1 MTSTSGIRSGATAA
15 SGTRD
20 ARALPGL
27 DIRALQN
34 WLLDNEP
41 ELVGAVPLSASLIA
55 GGRSNLTYA
64 IRGAAEP
71 LVLRRPPL
79 GHVQSTAHD
88 MAREFRVITAL
99 RGSRV
104 PVPRAI
110 RYVDD
115 PSAGVDAPFYLMER
129 VKGRPIV
136 TREANAAYTP
146 AQLRE
151 LSLDLARTLA
161 HLHSIPPDTVGLA
174 DFGRPHGF
182 LARQLERWGKQY
194 DGSRGR
200 DLPELDALQAQ
211 LHTGIPETRRSSI
224 LHGDYRLD
232 NALVRDLAGTP
243 QLSAI
248 LDWEMATLGDSLADL
263 GLLGLY
269 WNINA
274 PGSELQGAVPSSVDP
289 AAGYPTFEEL
299 VDEYS
304 VTAGVTVPELPWY
317 LGLAAFKLAVILEGI
332 HVRYQAGQTVG
343 PGFER
348 IGELVTPLAR
358 AGISYLRQV

>member
-1 MTSTSGIRSGATAA
+1 MTSISKPTAG
-15 SGTRD
+15 SSMSPGEPRP
-20 ARALPGL
+20 LPGL
-27 DIRALQN
+27 DVRALQD
-34 WLLDNEP
+34 WLLLHQP

-88 MAREFRVITAL
+88 MAREFRVISAL

-104 PVPRAI
+104 PVPRAV

-115 PSAGVDAPFYLMER
+115 PTAGVEGPFYLMER

-136 TREANAAYTP
+136 TRDANAPYSP
-146 AQLRE
+146 SQLRE

-161 HLHSIPPDTVGLA
+161 HLHSIEPETVGLG
-174 DFGRPHGF
+174 DFGRPDGF
-182 LARQLERWGKQY
+182 VVRQVERWGTQY
-194 DGSRGR
+194 DGSRNR
-200 DLPELDALQAQ
+200 ALPELDALQSE
-211 LHTGIPETRRSSI
+211 LHAGIPETRRSSI

-232 NALVRDLAGTP
+232 NALVRDIAGTP

-248 LDWEMATLGDSLADL
+248 LDWEMATLGDSLTDL

-269 WNINA
+269 WNINSLD
-274 PGSELQGAVPSSVDP
+274 SELQGAVPSAVDLT
-289 AAGYPTFEEL
+289 AGYPTFEEL

-304 VTAGVTVPELPWY
+304 ETAGVTVPELPWY

-332 HVRYQAGQTVG
+332 HFRFQAGQTVG
-343 PGFER
+343 PGFDQ
-348 IGELVTPLAR
+348 IGALVTPLAR
-358 AGISYLRQV
+358 AGRSYLRRA

>member
-1 MTSTSGIRSGATAA
+1 MTSTSANTPGSSATQP
-15 SGTRD
+15 RP
-20 ARALPGL
+20 LPGL
-27 DIRALQN
+27 DVRALQD
-34 WLLDNEP
+34 WLLQNQP
-41 ELVGAVPLSASLIA
+41 ELVGAGPLSASLIA

-79 GHVQSTAHD
+79 GHVQLTAHD
-88 MAREFRVITAL
+88 MAREFRVISAL

-104 PVPRAI
+104 PVPRAV

-115 PSAGVDAPFYLMER
+115 PTAGVDAPFYLMER
-129 VKGRPIV
+129 VTGRPIV
-136 TREANAAYTP
+136 TRDANAAYSP

-161 HLHSIPPDTVGLA
+161 HLHSIDPETIGLG
-174 DFGRPHGF
+174 DFGRPDGF
-182 LARQLERWGKQY
+182 LVRQVERWGKQY
-194 DGSRGR
+194 DGSRNR
-200 DLPELDALQAQ
+200 ELPELDALQAE
-211 LHTGIPETRRSSI
+211 LHAGIPETRRSSI

-232 NALVRDLAGTP
+232 NALVRDIAGAP

-248 LDWEMATLGDSLADL
+248 LDWEMATLGDSLTDL

-274 PGSELQGAVPSSVDP
+274 LDSELQGAVPSAVDI

-304 VTAGVTVPELPWY
+304 ETAGVTVPELPWY

-332 HVRYQAGQTVG
+332 HYRFQAGQTVG
-343 PGFER
+343 AGFDQ
-348 IGELVTPLAR
+348 IGALVTPLAR
-358 AGISYLRQV
+358 AGRAYLREA

>member
-1 MTSTSGIRSGATAA
+1 MTTNALS
-15 SGTRD
+15 
-20 ARALPGL
+20 LPGL
-27 DIRALQN
+27 DVRALQE
-34 WLLDNEP
+34 WLLQNQP
-41 ELVGAVPLSASLIA
+41 ELLGAGPLSAQLIA

-71 LVLRRPPL
+71 LVLRRAPL

-88 MAREFRVITAL
+88 MAREFRVISAL

-110 RYVDD
+110 RYADD
-115 PSAGVDAPFYLMER
+115 ASAGVEVPFYLMER
-129 VKGRPIV
+129 VKGRAIV
-136 TREANAAYTP
+136 SRDQNAAYSP

-161 HLHSIPPDTVGLA
+161 HLHSIVPETIGLA
-174 DFGRPHGF
+174 DFGRPEGF
-182 LARQLERWGKQY
+182 LVRQVDRWGTQY
-194 DGSRGR
+194 DGSRNR
-200 DLPELDALQAQ
+200 DLPELDALRDE
-211 LHTGIPETRRSSI
+211 LHANIPVTRRSSI

-232 NALVRDLAGTP
+232 NALVREVAGAP
-243 QLSAI
+243 QINAI
-248 LDWEMATLGDSLADL
+248 LDWEMATLGDSLTDL

-269 WNINA
+269 WNI
-274 PGSELQGAVPSSVDP
+274 GELDETLRSAVPSSVDFS
-289 AAGYPTFEEL
+289 AGYPTFEEL

-304 VTAGVTVPELPWY
+304 ATAGVTVPELPWY

-332 HVRYQAGQTVG
+332 HFRFQAGQTVG
-343 PGFER
+343 PGFDR

-358 AGISYLRQV
+358 AGRRFLAQGSKAQA

>member
-1 MTSTSGIRSGATAA
+1 MTSSSSPGSGAGAA
-15 SGTRD
+15 SGSAE
-20 ARALPGL
+20 ARPLPGL
-27 DIRALQN
+27 DVQALQA
-34 WLLDNEP
+34 WLLVNEP
-41 ELVGAVPLSASLIA
+41 ELVGAVPLRASLIA

-64 IRGAAEP
+64 ILGAAEP

-88 MAREFRVITAL
+88 MAREFRVISAL

-104 PVPRAI
+104 PVPRAV

-115 PSAGVDAPFYLMER
+115 SSAGVEGPFYLMER

-136 TREANAAYTP
+136 NREANAPYSP

-151 LSLDLARTLA
+151 LSLDLVRTLA
-161 HLHSIPPDTVGLA
+161 HLHSIVPGDVGLG
-174 DFGRPHGF
+174 DFGRPDGF
-182 LARQLERWGKQY
+182 LVRQVERWGKQY
-194 DGSRGR
+194 DGSRNR
-200 DLPELDALQAQ
+200 DLPELDALQRE
-211 LHTGIPETRRSSI
+211 LHANIPETRRSSI

-232 NALVRDLAGTP
+232 NALVRDIDGTP
-243 QLSAI
+243 HLSAV
-248 LDWEMATLGDSLADL
+248 LDWEMATLGDSLTDL

-269 WNINA
+269 WNINS
-274 PGSELQGAVPSSVDP
+274 PDGELQGAVPSSVDI

-304 VTAGVTVPELPWY
+304 ETAGVTVPELPWY

-332 HVRYQAGQTVG
+332 HFRFQAGQTVG
-343 PGFER
+343 PGFDQ
-348 IGELVTPLAR
+348 IGRLVTPLAR
-358 AGISYLRQV
+358 AGRKYLAEA